1 MSKGRTFYLF
11 VIEITQNMLRFKPVV
26 LRKISLTDMVTL
38 GCRSCSQ
45 PKQCIRVE
53 LGTNETFAFL
63 VKQGR
68 KASVKWKARSL
79 S

>member
-1 MSKGRTFYLF
+1 MSKGRTFYF
-11 VIEITQNMLRFKPVV
+11 FIIEITQNMLRLKPAV

-45 PKQCIRVE
+45 LKRYIRVE
-53 LGTNETFAFL
+53 LGMNETFAFL

-68 KASVKWKARSL
+68 KAFVKWKARSL
-79 S
+79 L